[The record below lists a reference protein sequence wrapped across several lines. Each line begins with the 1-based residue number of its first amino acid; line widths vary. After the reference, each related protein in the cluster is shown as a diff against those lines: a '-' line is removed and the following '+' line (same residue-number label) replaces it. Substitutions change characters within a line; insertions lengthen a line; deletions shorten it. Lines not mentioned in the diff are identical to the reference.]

1 MMKSLRRRPVDP
13 RRRRRWRLT
22 ALVLVAVL
30 TVPAVSYIRALTYP
44 GNATVAVRTVEWIR
58 DNGGGRII
66 DTIENW
72 RYSRQAPPS
81 TGGPQD
87 PVRDSG
93 GTLPLPAA
101 RRTGLPEV
109 GLLPGVSP
117 LTSEGR
123 WTAERRAGRAVVWTT
138 WFRPDPR
145 HLPVTAAAALIPRSA
160 DAIHLMP
167 GTREPVPGMSSPSGY
182 AVPTQALPSLVA
194 TFNAGFKMRDSN
206 GGWWTT
212 WTSVVPLVDGRAS
225 LVVYADGSA
234 RVGAW
239 NRDVA
244 MTPQV
249 TAVRQNLDLVI
260 GNRRIAD
267 GLATNADGSWGTTR
281 SQFQY
286 TWRSGIGTDA
296 HGNLIYVAGQGMTLA
311 TLARAMH
318 AAGIQQGMEL
328 DIHTAMVS
336 FDIHHRGTDGAIVS
350 RRLIDSMSSPA
361 DRYLSA
367 DQRDFFYVTTK
378 P

>member
-1 MMKSLRRRPVDP
+1 MIRILRRRPVDP
-13 RRRRRWRLT
+13 RRRRRRRLT
-22 ALVLVAVL
+22 ALVVVAVL
-30 TVPAVSYIRALTYP
+30 VVPAVSYVRALTYP
-44 GNATVAVRTVEWIR
+44 GNATFAVRTVEWIR

-81 TGGPQD
+81 TGAPQD
-87 PVRDSG
+87 PVRDAG
-93 GTLPLPAA
+93 GSVPLPVA
-101 RRTGLPEV
+101 RQAGLPEV
-109 GLLPGVSP
+109 SLLPGVAP
-117 LTSEGR
+117 LTGEGG
-123 WTAERRAGRAVVWTT
+123 WSAERRAGHAVVWTT

-160 DAIHLMP
+160 GAVHLMP

-182 AVPTQALPSLVA
+182 AVPARALPDLVA

-212 WTSVVPLVDGRAS
+212 WTSAVPLVDGRAS
-225 LVVYADGSA
+225 LVLYADGSA

-239 NRDVA
+239 NRDVT
-244 MTPQV
+244 MSPQV

-260 GNRRIAD
+260 SNGRIAD

-296 HGNLIYVAGQGMTLA
+296 HGNLIYVAGHGMTLS
-311 TLARAMH
+311 TLATAMH

-328 DIHTAMVS
+328 DIHSTMVS
-336 FDIHHRGTDGAIVS
+336 FNLQRQGTDGAIVS

-361 DRYLSA
+361 DRYLTA
-367 DQRDFFYVTTK
+367 DQRDFFYVTAK